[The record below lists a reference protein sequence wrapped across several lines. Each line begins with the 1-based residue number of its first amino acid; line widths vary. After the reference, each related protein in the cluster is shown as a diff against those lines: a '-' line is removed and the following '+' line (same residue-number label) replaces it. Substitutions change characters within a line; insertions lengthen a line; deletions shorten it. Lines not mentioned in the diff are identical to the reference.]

1 MYLLLLTV
9 GWQQGPALPH
19 RVRRTQRSPLC
30 VPWKEEY
37 PAPQSTAE
45 QFSILNICLVIQS
58 SYGSLTAGFDPSLAH
73 HFPKTV

>member
-1 MYLLLLTV
+1 MYLLLLAV
-9 GWQQGPALPH
+9 GWQTLPH

-30 VPWKEEY
+30 APWKEEY
-37 PAPQSTAE
+37 PAPQSAAE
-45 QFSILNICLVIQS
+45 QFSGLNVCLIIQN